1 MRQNRYFANIL
12 LAILAGAGVLVM
24 ILCKTFDPAAVLPHL
39 SIPLLCIPVLLAL
52 LLEAYIAP
60 KAVRGPWDHVVA
72 AILGGAALALLPG
85 MAGFVEGN
93 LVWAVFAAGLV
104 VFGVCDVLFTTIRD
118 RIASGPV
125 AKAAP
130 AVSAVLLYLAVQGF
144 GGMIF

>member
-12 LAILAGAGVLVM
+12 LAILAGLMVLAM
-24 ILCKTFDPAAVLPHL
+24 ILCKTFVPAAVLPHL
-39 SIPLLCIPVLLAL
+39 SIPTLSIPVLLAL

-60 KAVRGPWDHVVA
+60 KAVRGGVDHLIA
-72 AILGGAALALLPG
+72 AVLGGAALALLPG

-93 LVWAVFAAGLV
+93 AVWVVFAVGFV
-104 VFGVCDVLFTTIRD
+104 TFGVGDVLFASIRD

>member
-1 MRQNRYFANIL
+1 MRENRYFANVL
-12 LAILAGAGVLVM
+12 LAILAGLMVLAMV
-24 ILCKTFDPAAVLPHL
+24 LLKTFVPAAVLPHL
-39 SIPLLCIPVLLAL
+39 SIPVLAIPVLLAL

-60 KAVRGPWDHVVA
+60 KAVRGGVDYLVA

-93 LVWAVFAAGLV
+93 TVWVVFAVGFVL
-104 VFGVCDVLFTTIRD
+104 FGVCDVLFATIRD

-130 AVSAVLLYLAVQGF
+130 ALSAVLLFLAIQGF

>member
-1 MRQNRYFANIL
+1 MRQNRYFANFL
-12 LAILAGAGVLVM
+12 LAILAGLMVLAM
-24 ILCKTFDPAAVLPHL
+24 ILCKTFIPAAVLPHW
-39 SIPLLCIPVLLAL
+39 SIPTFCIPVLLAL

-60 KAVRGPWDHVVA
+60 EAARSPVDRLIA

-93 LVWAVFAAGLV
+93 LVWAVFAAGFV
-104 VFGVCDVLFTTIRD
+104 VFGVCDVLFAAIRD

-130 AVSAVLLYLAVQGF
+130 ALSAVLLYLAVQGLS
-144 GGMIF
+144 GMIF

>member
-12 LAILAGAGVLVM
+12 LAIVAGVLVLGM
-24 ILCKTFDPAAVLPHL
+24 ILLKTFTPAAVLPHW
-39 SIPLLCIPVLLAL
+39 SIPTLCIPVLLAL

-60 KAVRGPWDHVVA
+60 KAVRGPVDHVVA

-85 MAGFVEGN
+85 MAGLVEGTQ
-93 LVWAVFAAGLV
+93 VWV
-104 VFGVCDVLFTTIRD
+104 VFGVGAVLFLVADVLFAAIRD